1 MAVPPRCAMAR
12 PALFAPRVRVAGCRA
27 SPVYPNGRFDAQS
40 GSFSIETTSGR
51 RAPWSAV
58 VVDGLLVRTFVHGLA
73 RWSVRLAVDEAMS
86 GAPTTALISV
96 AGNQIHGIA
105 LRGPAAEVDDGR
117 HTVTFELEA
126 RDSRVARIVAQ
137 HWLGEASR
145 KSGLPI
151 EQARVIWVAPGC
163 RSRAVGHRFIEMART
178 LVEDEETVDLAAVA
192 AQIHLELHVK
202 ALITSAVVD
211 DVSPLRRVLIE
222 DDGDTWRPH
231 HSMAR
236 ALLKPS
242 FPLSPQ
248 RSTRVGRNIKTTS
261 SAATPLPT

>member
-1 MAVPPRCAMAR
+1 
-12 PALFAPRVRVAGCRA
+12 
-27 SPVYPNGRFDAQS
+27 
-40 GSFSIETTSGR
+40 
-51 RAPWSAV
+51 
-58 VVDGLLVRTFVHGLA
+58 
-73 RWSVRLAVDEAMS
+73 MS

-105 LRGPAAEVDDGR
+105 LRGPAAEVDDGS

-236 ALLKPS
+236 ALLKALFSVEPATEYARG
-242 FPLSPQ
+242 Q
-248 RSTRVGRNIKTTS
+248 EYQDHVKRRNAITHRSQTVSLDDGAGLIAVVDDLWLWLTAAGRG
-261 SAATPLPT
+261 ADRL